1 MCDVQHTTLQSF
13 QQIKV
18 TWRSKIYIIYYVY
31 IQRSTAD
38 MIYQFEPIDPIFGRD

>member
-38 MIYQFEPIDPIFGRD
+38 IIYQFRTDRPNFW